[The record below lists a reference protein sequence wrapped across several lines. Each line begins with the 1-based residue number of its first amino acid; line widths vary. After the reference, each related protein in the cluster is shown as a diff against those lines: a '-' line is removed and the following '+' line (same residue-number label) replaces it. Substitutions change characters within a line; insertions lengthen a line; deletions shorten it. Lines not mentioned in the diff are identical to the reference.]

1 MVPTSF
7 LAPFP
12 ILMVTHSIHEIHGVH
27 TSIEFDSRERF
38 SENINDIILW
48 ENIRDFDQAP
58 IDIILHK
65 VILNINMF
73 HMSMICEI
81 FSM

>member
-12 ILMVTHSIHEIHGVH
+12 ILMVTHGIHEAHGMH

-38 SENINDIILW
+38 GENISSIILRGD
-48 ENIRDFDQAP
+48 IRDLFRDTRY
-58 IDIILHK
+58 
-65 VILNINMF
+65 
-73 HMSMICEI
+73 EI
-81 FSM
+81 SRDMR